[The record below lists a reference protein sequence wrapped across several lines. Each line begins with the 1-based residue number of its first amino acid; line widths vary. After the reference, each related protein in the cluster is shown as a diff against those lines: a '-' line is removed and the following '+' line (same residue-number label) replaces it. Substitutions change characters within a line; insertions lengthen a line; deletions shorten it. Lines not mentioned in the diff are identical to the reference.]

1 MKTGTFDYKHYDV
14 TLEAFFA
21 VPENVTQPLPTV
33 IVCHAWAGRDQF
45 ACDKARALAELGY
58 LGVAIDVY
66 GKGVLGTSV
75 EENTALITPF
85 MQDRGLLRQRLMI
98 GMHRASLLPDAD
110 IDKVAAIGYCFGG
123 LCALDM
129 ARSGALPLKGVVSF
143 HGLLNAPAPDDIENA
158 DFMPAKVLALHGHDD
173 PMVPPQQVLDFETEM
188 TKAGV
193 DWQLHAYGQTQHA
206 FTNPEANDDKMGT
219 VYNAKAD
226 YRSWLTLQNFLA
238 EIFA

>member
-1 MKTGTFDYKHYDV
+1 MKTGTFDYKHDDV

-21 VPENVTQPLPTV
+21 SPETVAQPLP
-33 IVCHAWAGRDQF
+33 IIIICHAWAGRDQF

-85 MQDRGLLRQRLMI
+85 MQDRVLLRQRLLL
-98 GMHRASLLPDAD
+98 GMEAAKTLANAD
-110 IDKVAAIGYCFGG
+110 SDKIAAIGYCFGG

-129 ARSGALPLKGVVSF
+129 ARSGADLKGVVSF
-143 HGLLNAPAPDDIENA
+143 HGLLNAPDNLANA
-158 DFMPAKVLALHGHDD
+158 EIHAKIVALHGHDD

-188 TKAGV
+188 TEANV
-193 DWQLHAYGQTQHA
+193 DWQVHVYGQTQHA
-206 FTNPEANDDKMGT
+206 FTNPEANDNKMGT
-219 VYNAKAD
+219 VYNATAD
-226 YRSWLTLQNFLA
+226 YRAWLTLQNFLV